1 VSNKLPN
8 REQAIK
14 ILQKNKCSPEVIAH
28 CQAVTALALELTE
41 KFKTKNYPIDVTLIE
56 AGALL
61 HDLGRSKTHS
71 VNHAIEG
78 MQLAQ
83 AEGLP
88 EEVICIIKRHVG
100 AGIITKEAEQFNWP
114 KDNYI
119 PQTLEEKIVCYA
131 DKCISGTKRIP
142 VETTIKQLHNQKLD
156 EAAERD
162 RKLHKEINKKKKKE
176 EG

>member
-1 VSNKLPN
+1 MSKQLPN

-14 ILQKNKCSPEVIAH
+14 ILQKNKCSPEVIVH
-28 CQAVTALALELTE
+28 CQAVTELALELAE
-41 KFKTKNYPIDVTLIE
+41 EFKTKKYLIDVALIE

-88 EEVICIIKRHVG
+88 DAVICIIKRHVG
-100 AGIITKEAEQFNWP
+100 AGISTEEAEQLNWP
-114 KDNYI
+114 KDKYI

-131 DKCISGTKRIP
+131 DKCISGNKRIP
-142 VETTIKQLHNQKLD
+142 VETTIKQLQDQKLED
-156 EAAERD
+156 AAKRV
-162 RKLHKEINKKKKKE
+162 RKLYNEITE
-176 EG
+176 LLEGQ

>member
-1 VSNKLPN
+1 MNNQLPN

-14 ILQKNKCSPEVIAH
+14 ILQKNKCTPEVIAH
-28 CQAVTALALELTE
+28 CQAVAALALEIAE
-41 KFKTKNYPIDVTLIE
+41 KFKAKNYSINTSLIE

-61 HDLGRSKTHS
+61 HDLGRTKNHS

-83 AEGLP
+83 AENLP
-88 EEVICIIKRHVG
+88 DPIICIIKRHVG
-100 AGIITKEAEQFNWP
+100 AGITVEEAERLNWP

-131 DKCISGTKRIP
+131 DKCISGNKRIHA
-142 VETTIKQLHNQKLD
+142 ETTVKQLQDQKLYD
-156 EAAERD
+156 AAERV
-162 RKLHKEINKKKKKE
+162 RKLHNDITSLLE
-176 EG
+176 EQ